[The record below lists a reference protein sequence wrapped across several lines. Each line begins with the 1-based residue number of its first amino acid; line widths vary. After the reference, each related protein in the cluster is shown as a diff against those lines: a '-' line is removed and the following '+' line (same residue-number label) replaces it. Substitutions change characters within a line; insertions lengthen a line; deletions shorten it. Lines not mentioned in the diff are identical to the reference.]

1 MIWPTGEEEEAWE
14 DVVGVGEVEAVAD
27 DLAFDSKLAVCS
39 RVLTM
44 SNLYDSSDT
53 LLEHWI

>member
-1 MIWPTGEEEEAWE
+1 M
-14 DVVGVGEVEAVAD
+14 GVGEVEAVAD

-44 SNLYDSSDT
+44 SNLYDSSNT
-53 LLEHWI
+53 LLEHLV